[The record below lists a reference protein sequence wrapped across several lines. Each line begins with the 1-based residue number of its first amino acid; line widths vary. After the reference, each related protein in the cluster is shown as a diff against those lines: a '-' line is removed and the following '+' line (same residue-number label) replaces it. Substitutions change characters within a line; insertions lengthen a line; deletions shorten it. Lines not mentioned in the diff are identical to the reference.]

1 MTQKIKLLDIVI
13 HTPRVLV
20 PISDKY
26 WMLDKIWKFDIIT
39 NEFKILVRNQPGWIT
54 DKRSGSDW
62 INWLVPKDGN
72 DQYNAIIGF
81 HDTSWSGWITRA
93 LSNELL
99 AQGMAFSGEV
109 SQKVSR
115 IVKVTTDHFGHYY
128 NFEDE
133 LPPPYTN
140 NRHFERLTMVETQ
153 LKNFRS

>member
-115 IVKVTTDHFGHYY
+115 IAKLTVDHFGHYY

-133 LPPPYTN
+133 LPKPYTN
-140 NRHFERLTMVETQ
+140 NRNLELIRLVA
-153 LKNFRS
+153 

>member
-20 PISDKY
+20 PISDKH

-109 SQKVSR
+109 SQNVSR
-115 IVKVTTDHFGHYY
+115 IVKVTVDHFGHYY

-133 LPPPYTN
+133 LPKPYTN
-140 NRHFERLTMVETQ
+140 NRKLELIRLVA
-153 LKNFRS
+153 

>member
-1 MTQKIKLLDIVI
+1 MLKILDIKI
-13 HTPRVLV
+13 IKPRVLK
-20 PISDKY
+20 PIDKKY
-26 WMLDKIWKFDIIT
+26 WMLEEKWYFDIIT
-39 NEFKILVRNQPGWIT
+39 NEFTIEVRNLPGWIT

-72 DQYNAIIGF
+72 EQYNAIIGF

-115 IVKVTTDHFGHYY
+115 IVKVTVDHFGHYY

-140 NRHFERLTMVETQ
+140 NRSFEQLTIVATKK
-153 LKNFRS
+153 KNYRP

>member
-62 INWLVPKDGN
+62 INWLIPKDGN

-115 IVKVTTDHFGHYY
+115 IAKVTVDHFGHYY

-133 LPPPYTN
+133 LPKPYTN
-140 NRHFERLTMVETQ
+140 NRNLELIRLVA
-153 LKNFRS
+153 

>member
-72 DQYNAIIGF
+72 DKYNAIIGF
-81 HDTSWSGWITRA
+81 HDTSWSGWLTRA

-115 IVKVTTDHFGHYY
+115 IAKVAVDHFGHYY

-133 LPPPYTN
+133 LPKPYTN
-140 NRHFERLTMVETQ
+140 NRKLELIRLVA
-153 LKNFRS
+153 

>member
-1 MTQKIKLLDIVI
+1 MMTQKIKLLDIII

-72 DQYNAIIGF
+72 DLYNAIIGF

-115 IVKVTTDHFGHYY
+115 IAKFTVDHFGHYY

-133 LPPPYTN
+133 LPKPYTN
-140 NRHFERLTMVETQ
+140 NRKLELIRLVA
-153 LKNFRS
+153 

>member
-39 NEFKILVRNQPGWIT
+39 NEFKILVINQPGWIT

-62 INWLVPKDGN
+62 INRLVPKDGN

-115 IVKVTTDHFGHYY
+115 IAKFTVDHFGHYY

-133 LPPPYTN
+133 LPKPYTN
-140 NRHFERLTMVETQ
+140 NRKLELIRLVA
-153 LKNFRS
+153 